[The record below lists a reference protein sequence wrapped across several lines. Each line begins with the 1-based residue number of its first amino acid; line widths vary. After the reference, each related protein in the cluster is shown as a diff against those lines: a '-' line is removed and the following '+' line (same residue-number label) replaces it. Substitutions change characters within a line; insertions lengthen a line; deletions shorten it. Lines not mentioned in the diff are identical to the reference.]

1 MRRGRLVGILLRAQA
16 LLHAVRAA
24 SAPRRAPWA
33 PMRST
38 SSSPVGSNKVPR
50 RSGITAGRSVPAART
65 PPGRGT
71 RRQLILHPSARAQP
85 EVVDLG
91 ICGALSSP
99 PRRDLSPLLPTPA
112 STTGGVA
119 SYGNSDRSSARG
131 RRKEKKRYA
140 LEILAAYFP
149 SDVCQAIQG
158 GRYFVYRPPRKVA
171 GRRAASRHRPPGR
184 HHRRSRAILAS
195 ASSSPSPRSRALAG
209 LLADARTPPAR
220 PVAPVGA
227 VAKAA
232 RLPEAQPIDS
242 EMTRRPRE
250 SLVASDLG
258 GVHRRWE
265 SL

>member
-1 MRRGRLVGILLRAQA
+1 MRRGRLVGILLRAKA
-16 LLHAVRAA
+16 LLHAVHAA
-24 SAPRRAPWA
+24 SATRRAPWA

-91 ICGALSSP
+91 FCGALSSP

-131 RRKEKKRYA
+131 CKKENKRYA
-140 LEILAAYFP
+140 PEILAAHNP
-149 SDVCQAIQG
+149 SDASQATRG
-158 GRYFVYRPPRKVA
+158 GRYFIYRPPRAVLEMPSAPGVGLPVA
-171 GRRAASRHRPPGR
+171 TAHPVDIVGAAAQSWPPPRPQQTCCCTRGHVCWPMEGRRRPGR
-184 HHRRSRAILAS
+184 
-195 ASSSPSPRSRALAG
+195 
-209 LLADARTPPAR
+209 LLLGRCVCEQQA
-220 PVAPVGA
+220 A
-227 VAKAA
+227 VCG
-232 RLPEAQPIDS
+232 
-242 EMTRRPRE
+242 
-250 SLVASDLG
+250 G
-258 GVHRRWE
+258 GVLEWPRQPPSTHCPSADCWW
-265 SL
+265 